1 MKVKDRMTPHPYT
14 ASPDASVGDTW
25 RMMIEH
31 KLTRLPVLDREK
43 LVGIIT
49 RKDFGARSDLNFRGT
64 SLATRYFSSE
74 QEQLLNK
81 VKVRDI
87 MPANQALVT
96 IDPDAYIEQAAKL
109 LRDNKI
115 GGLPV
120 VDDNGILLGIITQ
133 TDIFDA
139 FLDLLAINRKGAR
152 INLRIEDDP
161 KVLIKLGEILCEY
174 GVKIENLVTM
184 EITGED
190 HLLIL
195 RINTTD
201 AKPIVNDFK
210 KAGFKVESVI
220 VKH

>member
-1 MKVKDRMTPHPYT
+1 MTPNPYT
-14 ASPDASVGDTW
+14 TSPDTSVGDTW
-25 RMMIEH
+25 RLMNEH
-31 KLTRLPVLDREK
+31 KLTRMPVMDREK

-49 RKDFGARSDLNFRGT
+49 KKDFGSRPDLNFRGT

-74 QEQLLNK
+74 QEQLLEK

-87 MPANQALVT
+87 MSADQSLVT

-120 VDDNGILLGIITQ
+120 VDDDSKLLGIITQ
-133 TDIFDA
+133 TDVFDA
-139 FLDLLAINRKGAR
+139 FLDLLAINRKGTR
-152 INLRIEDDP
+152 INLRVKDNPE
-161 KVLIKLGEILCEY
+161 VLVQIGQILGKY
-174 GVKIENLVTM
+174 DVKIENLVTM
-184 EITGED
+184 EIIGED

-201 AKPIVNDFK
+201 SKPIVNDFK
-210 KAGFKVESVI
+210 AAGFKVESVI

>member
-1 MKVKDRMTPHPYT
+1 MTPNPYT
-14 ASPDASVGDTW
+14 TTPETSVGDTW
-25 RMMIEH
+25 RLMIEY

-49 RKDFGARSDLNFRGT
+49 RKDFGTRPDLNFRGT
-64 SLATRYFSSE
+64 SIATRFFSSE

-87 MPANQALVT
+87 MPADQSLVT
-96 IDPDAYIEQAAKL
+96 IDPEAYIEQAAKL

-120 VDDNGILLGIITQ
+120 VDDNGRLLGIITQ

-139 FLDLLAINRKGAR
+139 FLDLLAINRKGTR
-152 INLRIEDDP
+152 INLRIKDSPE
-161 KVLIKLGEILCEY
+161 VLIQLGQILSKY
-174 GVKIENLVTM
+174 DVKIENLVTM
-184 EITGED
+184 EIKGED

-195 RINTTD
+195 RLNTTD
-201 AKPIVNDFK
+201 AKPIVADFK
-210 KAGFKVESVI
+210 NAGFKIESLI